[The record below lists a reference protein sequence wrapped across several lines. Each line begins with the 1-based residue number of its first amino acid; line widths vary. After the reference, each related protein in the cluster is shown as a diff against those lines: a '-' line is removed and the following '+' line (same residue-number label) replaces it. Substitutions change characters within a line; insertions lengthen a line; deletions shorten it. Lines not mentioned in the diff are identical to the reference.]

1 VLSTERLLLRPF
13 RDEDLPA
20 WAELNTDPEV
30 MRFLGGRPLSRAET
44 DGIASAVN
52 EQYLAEGTGFLAIE
66 RRSDG
71 AFLGASGLTHES
83 WHPDDLELG
92 WRLARKYWGH
102 GYATEA
108 AASWL
113 AYAFTDLDLPRVL
126 SSTETAN
133 SKSIAVMQRIGLT
146 FDHAARLEEDGETFD
161 AVIYAITQQT
171 WRGSHGRLDGL
182 GSGG

>member
-1 VLSTERLLLRPF
+1 MRTTDRLLLRPF

-30 MRFLGGRPLSRAET
+30 MRYLGGKPLSRAES
-44 DGIASAVN
+44 DAIAAGVN
-52 EQYLAEGTGFLAIE
+52 KQYVAEGTGFLAIE

-71 AFLGASGLTHES
+71 AFLGASGLTHEA
-83 WHPDDLELG
+83 WHPNDLEIG
-92 WRLARKYWGH
+92 WRLARAHWGH

-126 SSTETAN
+126 ASTDSPN
-133 SKSIAVMQRIGLT
+133 INSIAVMKRIGMT
-146 FDHAARLEEDGETFD
+146 FDHEAVLEADGETFD
-161 AVIYAITQQT
+161 AVIYSITREN
-171 WRGSHGRLDGL
+171 WRAGTGA
-182 GSGG
+182 

>member
-1 VLSTERLLLRPF
+1 MLTTERLLLRPF

-30 MRFLGGRPLSRAET
+30 IRYLGGKPLSRAET
-44 DGIASAVN
+44 DGIATAVN
-52 EQYLAEGTGFLAIE
+52 AQYEAEGTGFLAIE

-71 AFLGASGLTHES
+71 AFLGAAGLTHES

-92 WRLARKYWGH
+92 WRLAREYWGN

-108 AASWL
+108 AAAWL
-113 AYAFTDLDLPRVL
+113 AYAFTELELPRVL
-126 SSTETAN
+126 ASTDTPN
-133 SKSIAVMQRIGLT
+133 TKSIAVMERIGMV
-146 FDHAARLEEDGETFD
+146 FDHEARLEEDGEAFD
-161 AVIYAITQQT
+161 AVVYSITREA
-171 WRGSHGRLDGL
+171 WRDSHRF